1 MDVESVVSGI
11 MSMNVEQVTK
21 NEKKLI
27 GKFPNTYTFTK
38 NLAEK
43 NLMKNRGNV
52 RVVIH
57 RPSIIASSI
66 KQPFV
71 GWTDSMS
78 AAGGLTYLAG
88 LGLLKLM
95 PTSGKNRF
103 DVIPADIVS
112 NSILIC
118 VVNSAVFDI
127 PFEVY
132 NCGSS
137 VQNPLTMKGYT
148 DIQEINLQRM
158 RFKDAIRS
166 PGVYMTDNKPLY
178 EFLKNTTERWPIQL
192 ISLALNL
199 PFVGNH

>member
-1 MDVESVVSGI
+1 MDFESVVNGI

-38 NLAEK
+38 NLSEK

-66 KQPFV
+66 SEPFV

-78 AAGGLTYLAG
+78 AAGGLTYLSG
-88 LGLLKLM
+88 LGLLKFM
-95 PTSGKNRF
+95 ATAGKNKF

-112 NSILIC
+112 NSILISAA
-118 VVNSAVFDI
+118 NSAVFDL

-137 VQNPLTMKGYT
+137 AQNPLSMKDYVL
-148 DIQEINLQRM
+148 IQTKNLQYL
-158 RFKDAIRS
+158 RFKDAVRA
-166 PGVYMTDNKPLY
+166 PGVTMTDNKLWY
-178 EFLKNTTERWPIQL
+178 EAMKNVAERWPVWL
-192 ISLALNL
+192 LA
-199 PFVGNH
+199 